1 MTQRLVIPLLAVVA
15 FGAGFGAR
23 AWTEDDRPLPPPPVM
38 GSEFLPPSAEKKPAP
53 KPVDRAQLVAEIQKL
68 RPQIDAYRAQIEAI
82 DAEYEKA
89 FLALLNPEQCA
100 IHKAKD
106 AEWRKARAERDA
118 KAATAALSPL
128 SDEEIAKLRQ
138 RPFETAFWKISFAG
152 RLEQTTRDF
161 KLDAAQQAKVREL
174 LIDRRNKYIA
184 LVDSTPSPT
193 FRLTSLAASVQ
204 RLAEPPSAPS
214 PVAK

>member
-23 AWTEDDRPLPPPPVM
+23 VWTEDDRPLPPPPPM
-38 GSEFLPPSAEKKPAP
+38 GSEFLPPSVEKKPAP

-68 RPQIDAYRAQIEAI
+68 RPQIDAYRAQLEAI
-82 DAEYEKA
+82 DADYEKA
-89 FLALLNPEQCA
+89 FVAILNQEQCA
-100 IHKAKD
+100 IYKAKD
-106 AEWRKARAERDA
+106 AEWKKNRAERDA
-118 KAATAALSPL
+118 RAASTALSPL

-161 KLDAAQQAKVREL
+161 KLDAAQQAKVHEL
-174 LIDRRNKYIA
+174 LVERRTKYIA

-204 RLAEPPSAPS
+204 RLAEPATTAPRPSQ
-214 PVAK
+214 